1 MPENSILPI
10 MKIYL
15 DNCCYNRPFDD
26 QTQIRIFLESQA
38 KLHIQGLIVKKNI
51 ELVYSYMSV
60 FENSCNPDKK
70 HLKII
75 FDFFQNAI
83 QFVSHT
89 EMQQVEDIA
98 KDIVKQNI
106 KNKDALHIASAILS
120 GCEYFITTDDIIL
133 KRCKRDK
140 IIVCSPIEFL
150 NFWEVENA

>member
-1 MPENSILPI
+1 

-26 QTQIRIFLESQA
+26 QTQIRIFLEAQA
-38 KLHIQGLIVKKNI
+38 KLHIQGLIVKKKI

-60 FENSCNPDKK
+60 FENNYNPDKK

-75 FDFFQNAI
+75 SDFFQNAVH
-83 QFVSHT
+83 FVNHT
-89 EMQQVEDIA
+89 EMQQVEKIA
-98 KDIVKQNI
+98 ESIVKLNI

-120 GCEYFITTDDIIL
+120 DCKYFITTDDVIL
-133 KRCKRDK
+133 KRCKSDK

-150 NFWEVENA
+150 NFQEE